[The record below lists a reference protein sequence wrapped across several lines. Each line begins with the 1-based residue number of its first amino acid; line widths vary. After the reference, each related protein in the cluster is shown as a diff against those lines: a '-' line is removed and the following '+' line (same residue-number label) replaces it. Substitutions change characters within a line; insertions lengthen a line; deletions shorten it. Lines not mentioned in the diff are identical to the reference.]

1 MPKTNQTKKFKR
13 QPGDLHRWR
22 PASLFSLAVI
32 IMLVYQ
38 CRRLISGC
46 LLIRRLLILIVIFVL
61 LLLIMY
67 LRIVLLLLLLI
78 IILLLLRL
86 LVLLLIIIIIIIIN
100 VFLITLFCFLST
112 YSDESLRT
120 LRA

>member
-1 MPKTNQTKKFKR
+1 MHKTNQTKNFKR

-46 LLIRRLLILIVIFVL
+46 LLIRRLLILIV
-61 LLLIMY
+61 
-67 LRIVLLLLLLI
+67 
-78 IILLLLRL
+78 L
-86 LVLLLIIIIIIIIN
+86 LVLLLLIIIIIIN
-100 VFLITLFCFLST
+100 VFLIILFFFLSN
-112 YSDESLRT
+112 YSDESMRT

>member
-1 MPKTNQTKKFKR
+1 MHKTNQTKNFKR

-46 LLIRRLLILIVIFVL
+46 LLIRRLLILLVL
-61 LLLIMY
+61 L
-67 LRIVLLLLLLI
+67 VLLLLLILYLLIVLILLLRII
-78 IILLLLRL
+78 IILLLRV
-86 LVLLLIIIIIIIIN
+86 LVLLLIIIIIILL
-100 VFLITLFCFLST
+100 FLILLFLCLLN
-112 YSDESLRT
+112 YSDESMRK